1 MEFKKL
7 ALASAI
13 AATLVG
19 CGADDQEYDSVERDS
34 KEMAVKDLKTDGRW
48 FYVPTTGAAPR
59 FALNQFPFLQGM
71 GRYVEL
77 CFTKDGLD
85 VRHFD
90 RNNPEL
96 NIPKDSNGY
105 CREQSMVGSDDLTN
119 FAHVLTIPGDFES
132 YRCAEDRYGDCTNK
146 EEANGDA
153 NVPFTSKTHFTPNPE
168 SLKVSEFNYEDLY
181 GLTDGLTETGVT
193 LISWDFDP
201 KGGVLNFELERTF
214 QIDIDKMS
222 NYINF
227 GTKAGLEDAL
237 SDGAFKARFYYSLVH
252 ESIVASKDYEPI
264 LYPIGDENDI
274 GFFTTESKKLNP
286 ITNKYDREVVYLNR
300 FNPDQG
306 TIKYYLSDNFFEE
319 KNKLFLDSTIE
330 TVNKMN
336 LALNMFGAD
345 SGKPE
350 IEIVNASEAMGIHPG
365 DLRYNIINL
374 VDEPLANGLLGYGPS
389 VANPMTGEII
399 KAHVNQ
405 YSGVARTG
413 VPYYWDNLTRFYNRN
428 QLQLNGLQPVDSTSG
443 TAQVQSTTQ
452 EVTDRMS
459 ELSLLSAISKLEAT
473 DVTAPYVDEN
483 QVKQQANYIRPTK
496 LIKNSDLNDDMDLED
511 IVKAEENRLA
521 FWAENNAYPI
531 EASWVSS
538 SSKAMLENLKLD
550 DPRYFKITKD
560 DAGNVTKKEL
570 LRWKYLPKDL
580 QQTAADAITVATYSN
595 TLVHELGH
603 NVGLRH
609 NFKGSNDKANY
620 YSHEQASALGLNNIP
635 AYSSTMDYAP
645 SMLDETP
652 TWGLYDL
659 AAFKFAYGRNVETI
673 QDSSGTAVA
682 PVTLP
687 TDREP
692 TEEELKD
699 YNAYQSYLNSFGYKY
714 GTGNNNT
721 SLMVCTETNT
731 PVTEAGKSLYNCD
744 FSRFDAAVRT
754 NTEEDYA
761 KTRYGVLHYLD
772 NVAAIER
779 KNYAFC
785 TDGNVSLNS
794 DCNRFD
800 EGTNLE
806 EIVTYKWQSYLD
818 SYDRR
823 NAAEYGVNGVYLSDY
838 PSYIVRRYREMN
850 QIRDKVED
858 LERIDSFY
866 AGPNDKPGDFLIQL
880 SLNPANCDVSNN
892 INTWYCDY
900 VYGAQ
905 KSAAFF
911 LDVLRTPEH
920 QCVLQNAEGAQ
931 KVVSLGATLSSIS
944 YKIPADYDILEAN
957 CFDAIATDAI
967 ASGSTTQ
974 GYAAIAE
981 TASGRFLT
989 SVGNFD
995 PDFPWANAVSILGN
1009 WPDKALASHFL
1020 ARRNSNRSTDEISF
1034 SSLMDIPGVK
1044 AEYDAIMANLLVEEP
1059 LPTPIKLVDAS
1070 GAEFTNLNGV
1080 SVNLHNTTKMESLN
1094 ELPKGIANF
1103 FDISDKSRDP
1113 IADVILKAGLRQ
1125 MRSEDYLVKHRG
1137 QTQFDSLT
1145 KQQDRYGLISGDKVK
1160 FSIGGQEYVA
1170 TEANTF
1176 AYKYVAKMNT
1186 SDGYALKAHFDSY
1199 TRSDFQ
1205 AIADSMTQAWGVVVP
1220 KWQTQYQKPVH
1231 LLDSAFVNAFAAFI
1245 ATDIVENPPKT
1256 TWGAAIV
1263 PSFDKFVSQE
1273 VAAGNLIHDKDAKT
1287 FVYKGGK
1294 THLKTDI
1301 YSSFFSTYQLTLWRL
1316 VPSLL
1321 EAVNAVDAGYTAA
1334 NDGDKELWLAGTR
1347 VTKAYLEGD
1356 YAEAVGKYYRLLD
1369 QLPTAADLEQ

>member
-77 CFTKDGLD
+77 CFTEDGLD

-90 RNNPEL
+90 RNNPDL

-146 EEANGDA
+146 EETNGDA
-153 NVPFTSKTHFTPNPE
+153 NVPFTAKTHFTPDPE
-168 SLKVSEFNYEDLY
+168 SLSVSEFNYEDLY
-181 GLTDGLTETGVT
+181 GLTDGLTEKDVT

-214 QIDIDKMS
+214 QVDIDKIS

-227 GTKAGLEDAL
+227 GTKAGIEDAL

-252 ESIVASKDYEPI
+252 ESILASKDYEPI
-264 LYPIGDENDI
+264 LYPVGDENDI
-274 GFFTTESKKLNP
+274 GFFTTASKKLNP

-300 FNPDQG
+300 FNPEQG

-330 TVNKMN
+330 TVKKMN
-336 LALNMFGAD
+336 LALNMFGSD

-428 QLQLNGLQPVDSTSG
+428 QLQLNGLQPVDNTP
-443 TAQVQSTTQ
+443 AQIQTTTQ

-459 ELSLLSAISKLEAT
+459 ELSLLSAISKLEAK
-473 DVTAPYVDEN
+473 DVTAPYVDEA
-483 QVKQQANYIRPTK
+483 QVKQQSNAVRPTE
-496 LIKNSDLNDDMDLED
+496 LIKNSDLNDDMDLEE

-550 DPRYFKITKD
+550 DERYFKVTKD
-560 DAGNVTKKEL
+560 DAGNVVKKEL

-620 YSHEQASALGLNNIP
+620 YSHEQASALGLHNIP

-652 TWGLYDL
+652 TWGLYDI
-659 AAFKFAYGRNVETI
+659 AAFKFAYGRNVETL
-673 QDSSGTAVA
+673 QDSPVTALA

-692 TEEELKD
+692 TQKELDD
-699 YNAYQSYLNSFGYKY
+699 YAAYQSYVNSFGYKY
-714 GTGNNNT
+714 GAGDNNT
-721 SLMVCTETNT
+721 SLMVCTGTNT

-744 FSRFDAAVRT
+744 FSRFDAAART
-754 NTEEDYA
+754 NTEENYA

-772 NVAAIER
+772 NVAEIER
-779 KNYAFC
+779 KDYAFC

-800 EGTNLE
+800 EGTSLE
-806 EIVTYKWQSYLD
+806 EISTYKWQSYLD

-838 PSYIVRRYREMN
+838 PSYIVRRFSEMN
-850 QIRDKVED
+850 QIRDKMED
-858 LERIDSFY
+858 LERIDSIF
-866 AGPNDKPGDFLIQL
+866 ADPNGKPGDYLNQL
-880 SLNPANCDVSNN
+880 SLNPTYCNAGDANNY
-892 INTWYCDY
+892 WFCDY
-900 VYGAQ
+900 AYGAQ

-911 LDVLRTPEH
+911 LDVLRTPEY
-920 QCVLQNAEGAQ
+920 QCVVQNADGNQ
-931 KVVSLGATLSSIS
+931 KVISLGAALSSIS

-957 CFDAIATDAI
+957 CFDAVTADAI
-967 ASGSTTQ
+967 ETDFDTK
-974 GYAAIAE
+974 GYTAVAE

-989 SVGNFD
+989 SVGSFD
-995 PDFPWANAVSILGN
+995 PDFPWSNAVSILGN

-1020 ARRNSNRSTDEISF
+1020 ARRFSNRYTDEVSF
-1034 SSLMDIPGVK
+1034 ASMLDIPGVK
-1044 AEYDAIMANLLVEEP
+1044 AEYDAIMANLLVQTP
-1059 LPTPIKLVDAS
+1059 LATPIKLVDAT
-1070 GAEFTNLNGV
+1070 GAEFTSLNGV
-1080 SVNLHNTTKMESLN
+1080 SVNLHKTTKMESLN
-1094 ELPKGIANF
+1094 VLPRGIANF
-1103 FDISDKSRDP
+1103 FDISYKSRDR
-1113 IADVILKAGLRQ
+1113 IADVILKTGLRQ
-1125 MRSEDYLVKHRG
+1125 MRSEDYLVESRG
-1137 QTQFDSLT
+1137 QAQFDSLT
-1145 KQQDRYGLISGDKVK
+1145 KQQDYFGLISGEKVK
-1160 FSIGGQEYVA
+1160 FSIGGKEYVA
-1170 TEANTF
+1170 TKANTL
-1176 AYKYVAKMNT
+1176 AYEYATKMT
-1186 SDGYALKAHFDSY
+1186 TTDGYALKVHFDNY
-1199 TRSDFQ
+1199 TKSDLQ
-1205 AIADSMTQAWGVVVP
+1205 AIADSMTKAWGTVVP
-1220 KWQTQYQKPVH
+1220 GWKPEYQQPVN
-1231 LLDSAFVNAFAAFI
+1231 LLDSTFVNAFATFI
-1245 ATDIVENPPKT
+1245 AAEIAVNPPT
-1256 TWGAAIV
+1256 STWGEAVV
-1263 PSFDKFVSQE
+1263 PAFDKFVNQE
-1273 VAAGNLIHDKDAKT
+1273 ITAGNLVNDKDAKT

-1294 THLKTDI
+1294 THLETTI
-1301 YSSFFSTYQLTLWRL
+1301 YSSFFSTYQLTFWDSA
-1316 VPSLL
+1316 PTLL
-1321 EAVNAVDAGYTAA
+1321 AAVDAVHAGYTAA
-1334 NDGDKELWLAGTR
+1334 STADKEVWLAGTKL
-1347 VTKAYLEGD
+1347 TNAYLDGD
-1356 YAEAVGKYYRLLD
+1356 YAAVAGEYYRLLD
-1369 QLPTAADLEQ
+1369 QLPTAADLY